1 MDALLVPLGSRS
13 PIGDRQGMPS
23 ENCFL
28 ILNLALL
35 GRSRRQGVVHVRD
48 HKAQHSK
55 PPILSTALALLVVGG
70 AVLDIDP
77 PSGRAEVVNMP
88 TQQESFLGD
97 EGVQHVED
105 VEVQQIKV
113 LANVNVDLRLKSQF
127 DHPSPL
133 VDAELGDGADSVGFG
148 LDVKLGCEVVQ
159 LSGLFLGADDPTGG
173 WDGEQD

>member
-1 MDALLVPLGSRS
+1 
-13 PIGDRQGMPS
+13 MPS

-48 HKAQHSK
+48 HKAQHPE
-55 PPILSTALALLVVGG
+55 PPVLSTALALLVVGG

-77 PSGRAEVVNMP
+77 PSGRAEVMNMP

-127 DHPSPL
+127 DHPNPL
-133 VDAELGDGADSVGFG
+133 VDAEFGDGADSVGFG
-148 LDVKLGCEVVQ
+148 LDVKLGCKVVKARR
-159 LSGLFLGADDPTGG
+159 LLLATDARARGSNS
-173 WDGEQD
+173 EQD